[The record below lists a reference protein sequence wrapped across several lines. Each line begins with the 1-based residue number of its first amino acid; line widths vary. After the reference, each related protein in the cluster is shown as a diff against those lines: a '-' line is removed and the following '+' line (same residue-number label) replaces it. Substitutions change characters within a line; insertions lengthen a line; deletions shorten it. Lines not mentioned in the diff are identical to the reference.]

1 MDKLYLLFP
10 SFLFFQFEWVDK
22 ITVKKDA
29 LLKLNFLKIYNGNL
43 YPIIRET
50 EVIFTETG
58 DVKVSSSQ
66 FKIDDNFANKFY
78 ANNQYAF

>member
-1 MDKLYLLFP
+1 M
-10 SFLFFQFEWVDK
+10 
-22 ITVKKDA
+22 KKDT

-43 YPIIRET
+43 YPIIRKT

-78 ANNQYAF
+78 ANNQYAFLCLIVHVKGYRRASVS